1 MKISTLLLL
10 FLIAEFCSAQTL
22 LLEGNY
28 KNENV
33 YIQNSLSEYD
43 TCISKI
49 LVNGTELK
57 LEFSSAYEIALD
69 TFHLNYGDPVKI
81 EVFHKENCKPKV
93 ITPIVNPKSMF
104 EIKKIW
110 VDSLQNLNWIAVN
123 EIHSLTY
130 IVEQF
135 CWNKWI
141 PVAEAQGKG
150 GTQEQEY
157 SVKIIPVSGEN
168 RFRVKQITTSGPRV
182 STSVTYFNHEKE
194 VQLESKTILKSIKF
208 DRPARYELFD
218 KSGNCIAKG
227 YCDVIDCS
235 SFKNG
240 IYYLNYDNK
249 TVKITKKKQ

>member
-10 FLIAEFCSAQTL
+10 FLIAELGSAQTL
-22 LLEGNY
+22 LVEGNY
-28 KNENV
+28 KNENIF
-33 YIQNSLSEYD
+33 IQNSFSEGD
-43 TCISKI
+43 TCISRI
-49 LVNGTELK
+49 LVNGIELK

-104 EIKKIW
+104 EIKKIE

-130 IVEQF
+130 SVEQF

-141 PVAEAQGKG
+141 TVAETQGKG

-157 SVKIIPVSGEN
+157 SVKITPVSGEN
-168 RFRVKQITTSGPRV
+168 RFRVKQITSSGPRV
-182 STSVTYFNHEKE
+182 STSVTYINQEKE
-194 VQLESKTILKSIKF
+194 VELESKTILKSIKF
-208 DRPARYELFD
+208 DRPTRYELFD

-249 TVKITKKKQ
+249 TVKINKKKQ